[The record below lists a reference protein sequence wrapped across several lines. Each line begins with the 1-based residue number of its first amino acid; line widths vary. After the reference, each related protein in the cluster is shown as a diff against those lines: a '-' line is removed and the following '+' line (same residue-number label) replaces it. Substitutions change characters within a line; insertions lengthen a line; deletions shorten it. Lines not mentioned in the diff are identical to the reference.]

1 MPKYPLDT
9 YIMCIKNGPNEFTQ
23 TTHIVR
29 ARTPLAAAKK
39 FYRSHKIL
47 LHIFVMDEN
56 KLIYEFETKHFF
68 TKKKEH
74 QLKR

>member
-9 YIMCIKNGPNEFTQ
+9 YIMCIKDGPHNFIQTQ
-23 TTHIVR
+23 NIVK

-56 KLIYEFETKHFF
+56 KHIYEFETKHFF

-74 QLKR
+74 KLKR